1 MAKFDFNTSNYAKL
15 FGDKLINQRL
25 LATIVNDDGTAS
37 FIPNA
42 NIFLAAFGAAI
53 FLWLALIP
61 LLRRRK

>member
-1 MAKFDFNTSNYAKL
+1 MSTALD
-15 FGDKLINQRL
+15 L
-25 LATIVNDDGTAS
+25 LVPGIIGPAIGAWVLRNAATIVNDAGTAS